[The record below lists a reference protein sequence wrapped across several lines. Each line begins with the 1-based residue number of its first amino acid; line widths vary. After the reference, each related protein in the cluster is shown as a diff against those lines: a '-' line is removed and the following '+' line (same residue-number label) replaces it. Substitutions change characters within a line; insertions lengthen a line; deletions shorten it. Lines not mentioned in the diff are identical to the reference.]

1 MVHATHSVVDGNRI
15 RRVESREFARPDRE
29 RQRQQLR
36 EQDGLEHREAEN
48 ATAAAML
55 ARAEVLTVEGYRR
68 LRERGADVIGE
79 VLEIEARGRT
89 CDGLRAEAVDA
100 GLNEDVRNR
109 EHRLLHARREADL
122 QHALHVPRVQA
133 NAVDPEP
140 KWPFFMEQRA
150 EHQRRRGEVRE
161 GGRERDTRH
170 AHPED
175 DDKQKIQDDIQDTG
189 EDHVHQRALR
199 VSDRAED
206 RGAEIVECDERE
218 AEHVDA
224 EVQHRHVENL
234 HRRADG
240 FDERACDDEADGHQQ
255 ETARNGHR
263 DDRVDGIR
271 HLVHAPATDQRRHDD
286 IRTDR
291 RTDQEVHEDTHVC
304 NIGTDRREGIA
315 TRETAD
321 HCHIRRIKKMLQ
333 DTARCQRQ
341 CEQYELP
348 EKPAMQHIDLVW
360 ICFHRHTPEI
370 LKLR

>member
-1 MVHATHSVVDGNRI
+1 MVHATHSVVNGNRI

-55 ARAEVLTVEGYRR
+55 ARAEVLTVKGYRG

-122 QHALHVPRVQA
+122 QYALHVPRVQA

-150 EHQRRRGEVRE
+150 EHQRRRGEVCE

-175 DDKQKIQDDIQDTG
+175 DDKQKIQDDVQDTG

-199 VSDRAED
+199 ISDRAED
-206 RGAEIVECDERE
+206 RRAEIVECDERE
-218 AEHVDA
+218 PEHVDA

-271 HLVHAPATDQRRHDD
+271 HLVHASAADQRRHDD

-291 RTDQEVHEDTHVC
+291 RTDQEVHEDTDVR

-333 DTARCQRQ
+333 DTARCQR
-341 CEQYELP
+341 
-348 EKPAMQHIDLVW
+348 
-360 ICFHRHTPEI
+360 
-370 LKLR
+370 